1 MFGCSISPCL
11 AEPLNSGGK
20 NFGCSIYPLVRASFR
35 RVSTEKIPL
44 LPATKHDPNVTPEI
58 LKTRFEYHG
67 ARLRVTRRGRRHPSL
82 REARWHQAEQ
92 PAGAWHAGDPLPSA
106 HRAARPP
113 QPRLH
118 PILRRA
124 TLSCGCAATPTSAAT
139 ATCAA
144 TPYPAHPAS
153 AGLSQS
159 QSLSPNAHERP
170 H

>member
-1 MFGCSISPCL
+1 MFGCSISPPCL
-11 AEPLNSGGK
+11 VAS
-20 NFGCSIYPLVRASFR
+20 VRESAVSASFDGSG
-35 RVSTEKIPL
+35 VSPTVRLLNIPPSGVPSVVFTRHKRNFHYCL
-44 LPATKHDPNVTPEI
+44 QPNMIRWEI

-144 TPYPAHPAS
+144 TPYPAP
-153 AGLSQS
+153 
-159 QSLSPNAHERP
+159 PP
-170 H
+170 